1 MDIKRI
7 KKDAEQRIE
16 EKGEDLLG
24 LARYLWEIP
33 EYNFNEFGSQSH
45 GFYSGGSAVHT

>member
-7 KKDAEQRIE
+7 KKDVEQSIE
-16 EKGEDLLG
+16 EKGEDLWG
-24 LARYLWEIP
+24 LARYLWENL

-45 GFYSGGSAVHT
+45 GFYSGGSAVLT